1 MFQLIYHFIMKKKWR
16 YLLIVT
22 ALVIYDVSL
31 VIPTKI
37 IEQVVDL
44 MTKGQLTSQLLVNNA
59 IYLIFVTV
67 ISYVTAYIWARYLFQ
82 SSVEFRL
89 NLQKQAFKKLLK
101 MRTPF
106 FDKFRSGDVM
116 TRFTTDSE
124 GLKELVGFGLMV
136 VFYAG
141 GTVLFVI
148 PVMFFISWSVSL
160 FAIIP
165 LLLLAGCIYFLGKKQ
180 DVLVEKNRNAI
191 ASLSDEVLEV
201 IEGIRV
207 IRAYS
212 KKEDLFKKFQA
223 STQKLARQ
231 DDYVRR
237 YQSAYGPLFFFFL
250 GISTVIILL
259 MGANGIQDGTLTLGQ
274 IIALQL
280 YASSLVEPFWMLAE
294 FILTYQVG
302 KTSFEKINELLVTGD
317 ELEKDGKIILTKPE
331 EIVFDHYSFTYP
343 NGSNQSLS
351 DISLRIKAGE
361 TLGVVGKTGSGK
373 TTFVRQFLRQY
384 PVGQGV
390 FNINQRPV
398 VDYQKTSIEDAISY
412 VPQEHILFSKS
423 VGDNIAV
430 GNADASQ
437 EDILKA
443 IETAAFTD
451 DLNRMSKGL
460 ETAIGEKGVSISGGQ
475 KQRISIA
482 RAFLKNPD
490 ILILDDSLSA
500 VDAKTEQ
507 AIIDNIQ
514 KERQEKTTIIVTH
527 RLSAVNHADWV
538 IVLEEGK
545 IVEAG
550 KPADLIANKGWYY
563 EQYLRQQTK
572 ED

>member
-89 NLQKQAFKKLLK
+89 NLQKQAFQKLLK

-274 IIALQL
+274 IIALQI

>member
-1 MFQLIYHFIMKKKWR
+1 MFQLIYHYIMKNKWR
-16 YLLIVT
+16 YLLIVI
-22 ALVIYDVSL
+22 ALIIYDVSL

-37 IEQVVDL
+37 IEQVVDI
-44 MTKGQLTSQLLVNNA
+44 MTKGQLTSQLLVKNA
-59 IYLIFVTV
+59 LFLVFVTI

-89 NLQKQAFKKLLK
+89 NLQKQAFQKLLE

-160 FAIIP
+160 WAIIP
-165 LLLLAGCIYFLGKKQ
+165 LLLLGVSIYFLGKKQ
-180 DVLVEKNRNAI
+180 DVLVERNRNAI

-223 STQKLARQ
+223 STQKLAKQ

-259 MGANGIQDGTLTLGQ
+259 MGANGIQNGTLTLGQ

-317 ELEKDGKIILTKPE
+317 ELEKDGQVILKKPE

-351 DISLRIKAGE
+351 DISLNIKSGE
-361 TLGVVGKTGSGK
+361 TLGIVGKTGSGK
-373 TTFVRQFLRQY
+373 TTFVRQLLRQY
-384 PVGQGV
+384 PVGQGR
-390 FNINQRPV
+390 FTINQIPIA
-398 VDYQKTSIEDAISY
+398 DYQKKSIETAVSY

-430 GNADASQ
+430 GKENASH
-437 EDILKA
+437 EDIMKA

-451 DLNRMSKGL
+451 DLTRMLNGL
-460 ETAIGEKGVSISGGQ
+460 DTEIGEKGVSISGGQ

-482 RAFLKNPD
+482 RAFLKNPE

-507 AIIDNIQ
+507 AIINNIQ
-514 KERQEKTTIIVTH
+514 KERQGKTTIIVTH

-538 IVLEEGK
+538 IVLEEGR

-550 KPADLIANKGWYY
+550 KPVDLIANKGWYY

>member
-89 NLQKQAFKKLLK
+89 NLQKQAFQKLLK